1 MFRRARLASW
11 MVPALAAMSLPGC
24 SSGGAAPDWIGSVTI
39 VCIEVEQSYRG
50 VPGHQEPIAETIG
63 SVLGRMGI
71 DARVGTGPDCPATLT
86 LAFEMTPV
94 AKPYSGAPHDC
105 YTDVRGSGRA
115 TLASAEGTARY
126 PLEVSRSGGPVISQ
140 CPTEPGD
147 APFRTAWGNAL
158 VPWLA
163 EWWGAPALVSALES
177 GNWAMRDL
185 ASRRIAL
192 TPGAAEMVPDLIV
205 LLGHDDAE
213 VRAAAAQAID
223 WIGPGAAAAVPAL
236 VTLLDDPM
244 TVYEALSALEAIG
257 PAAADACPALIAILE
272 SNASWRESAA
282 VALAAI
288 TTLDLGTDAAAWR
301 EALGLGPG
309 PPTTAAT
316 PTTTTPVPTAPPAP
330 PEPPAPEP

>member
-1 MFRRARLASW
+1 MFRRARLSW
-11 MVPALAAMSLPGC
+11 WLISALAAVSLPGC
-24 SSGGAAPDWIGSVTI
+24 SSDGTAPDWIGSVTV
-39 VCIEVEQSYRG
+39 VCIEVEQSYRN
-50 VPGHQEPIAETIG
+50 VPGHEEPIAETVGGI
-63 SVLGRMGI
+63 LGRIGI

-86 LAFEMTPV
+86 LTFEMTPV
-94 AKPYSGAPHDC
+94 AKPYSGAPEDC
-105 YTDVRGSGRA
+105 YTDIRGSGGA
-115 TLASAEGTARY
+115 TLVSAAGTARY
-126 PLEVSRSGGPVISQ
+126 HLDVLRSGGPVINQ

-163 EWWGAPALVSALES
+163 EWWGTPALVSALES

-185 ASRRIAL
+185 ASRRISAMPDAAGAV
-192 TPGAAEMVPDLIV
+192 PGLIV
-205 LLGHDDAE
+205 LLGHDDTE
-213 VRAAAAQAID
+213 VRAAAAQALD

-257 PAAADACPALIAILE
+257 PAAADACPALVAVLE

-282 VALAAI
+282 ATLAAI
-288 TTLDLGTDAAAWR
+288 TTLDLGLDAAAWR

-316 PTTTTPVPTAPPAP
+316 ATTTTPVPTAPPAP
-330 PEPPAPEP
+330 PEEPVPEP